1 MYVLLSTC
9 PYGELSYQ
17 EFMDGWPDNKAHKS
31 ATKAAKERD
40 SRNPKTIFGGGF
52 VVVVGHNGGRDLQI
66 INWFEESLAGRQCNG
81 RQPDFRHGRP
91 LDI

>member
-1 MYVLLSTC
+1 MLFSFETHFFLACSEHFLSVYVLLSTC

-17 EFMDGWPDNKAHKS
+17 EFMDGGPDNKAHKS

-52 VVVVGHNGGRDLQI
+52 VVVVGHN
-66 INWFEESLAGRQCNG
+66 
-81 RQPDFRHGRP
+81 
-91 LDI
+91 